1 MRLLNRLTIKGLLLN
16 RKRTIMT
23 VIGIVLATALLSAVT
38 SMAASFRSGMI
49 LREKTKAGSY
59 H

>member
-49 LREKTKAGSY
+49 LRERCV
-59 H
+59 